1 MSTTYT
7 EANVVDQVGDEV
19 EGLLWKFVGTA
30 TSGGATLTTT
40 DAEINKLGSSYAADR
55 FNGKFL
61 WIPSGTSGTD
71 DIHTITTMSVSGAT
85 TTITTLGNYG
95 ATYTNAAM
103 YIIGIHPNVFRRLL
117 NDALELEYTDHV
129 APLSHIQGTD
139 NDMAASGVTNW
150 TDSSA
155 TSSKVTTVVAS
166 YESIRALQVANS
178 GSSGY
183 SAGPAMQ
190 VNSAGSYL
198 FWAIG
203 RSASGTAQA
212 TLRGA
217 STNLVQLETTQ
228 SRYQYLYSQGNF
240 NGDESV
246 TVRLGSS
253 GASDTSTWAGYA
265 LQPLDDSFFLLP
277 SWASERFNVRGILRG
292 YFGFS
297 SGANSMDAFSR
308 RLVTL
313 KEGDAGDWHYSNSY
327 SAVNSNAI
335 EIDPKWLS
343 YPLWIRGSRPYSDFG
358 TFAAPTDTTTCPI
371 KVLVPRVKSLIAE
384 RYSGFENL
392 LTKADKQILQRA
404 ALRATSLPSEQ
415 KVQRMFS

>member
-1 MSTTYT
+1 
-7 EANVVDQVGDEV
+7 
-19 EGLLWKFVGTA
+19 
-30 TSGGATLTTT
+30 
-40 DAEINKLGSSYAADR
+40 
-55 FNGKFL
+55 
-61 WIPSGTSGTD
+61 
-71 DIHTITTMSVSGAT
+71 MSVSGAT
-85 TTITTLGNYG
+85 TTITTLGSYG

-129 APLSHIQGTD
+129 APLSHIQGLD

-178 GSSGY
+178 GSGGY

-217 STNLVQLETTQ
+217 STNLVQLETAQ

-253 GASDTSTWAGYA
+253 
-265 LQPLDDSFFLLP
+265 
-277 SWASERFNVRGILRG
+277 
-292 YFGFS
+292 
-297 SGANSMDAFSR
+297 
-308 RLVTL
+308 
-313 KEGDAGDWHYSNSY
+313 
-327 SAVNSNAI
+327 
-335 EIDPKWLS
+335 
-343 YPLWIRGSRPYSDFG
+343 
-358 TFAAPTDTTTCPI
+358 CPI
-371 KVLVPRVKSLIAE
+371 RSVLKTCSSRLTTVWAAE
-384 RYSGFENL
+384 R
-392 LTKADKQILQRA
+392 R
-404 ALRATSLPSEQ
+404 
-415 KVQRMFS
+415 